1 MSTKLCDF
9 LARRRRRR
17 RCDAKTASQKNY
29 NCRRCR
35 RRRRRRQVRRPAFA
49 CWPRKWNFMA
59 AVEIN
64 KSLIALTSF
73 RRRRHRRRCRRC
85 RRCRRRRKFAI
96 LKPSWCQFLVF
107 LESSAPS
114 APICPHPLPCSFII

>member
-1 MSTKLCDF
+1 MPTKLCDF
-9 LARRRRRR
+9 LARRRR

-29 NCRRCR
+29 NCRQCRQCRR
-35 RRRRRRQVRRPAFA
+35 RRRRRRQVRRPVFA

-73 RRRRHRRRCRRC
+73 RRRRRHR
-85 RRCRRRRKFAI
+85 RRRRKFAI
-96 LKPSWCQFLVF
+96 LKPSWYQFLVF